1 MEQSVIRLE
10 HVNKSYGK
18 HQVLKDV
25 SLDIQKGDIFGIVG
39 KNGAGKTTIF
49 KIILGL
55 SDFESGKLW
64 IGEEGDSLEKGRRR
78 IGFLIGTNFFP
89 YMTGRQ
95 NLEYYR
101 ELKGIRD
108 KKEVDRV
115 LQIAGLDQ
123 AKGPFR
129 NYSLGMKQR
138 LGIANAILG
147 NPEILILDEPTNGL
161 DPQGIADVRELIQK
175 LNREYGMTVVVSSH
189 ILGELQNTAHRFGI
203 LSEGRVAKVITSE
216 DLISDHK
223 SVRIRVDD
231 LAKARKAL
239 QAAGVEILGEEMESL
254 SLEEFYFGVMNEESG
269 ERSSADDAPDGA
281 AKAAARR

>member
-18 HQVLKDV
+18 HQVLRDV

-231 LAKARKAL
+231 LDKAREAL

-281 AKAAARR
+281 ARATARR

>member
-25 SLDIQKGDIFGIVG
+25 SLDIQKSDIFGIVG

-129 NYSLGMKQR
+129 NYSLGMKHCQC
-138 LGIANAILG
+138 N
-147 NPEILILDEPTNGL
+147 
-161 DPQGIADVRELIQK
+161 
-175 LNREYGMTVVVSSH
+175 
-189 ILGELQNTAHRFGI
+189 
-203 LSEGRVAKVITSE
+203 
-216 DLISDHK
+216 
-223 SVRIRVDD
+223 
-231 LAKARKAL
+231 
-239 QAAGVEILGEEMESL
+239 
-254 SLEEFYFGVMNEESG
+254 SG
-269 ERSSADDAPDGA
+269 QSGDSNSG
-281 AKAAARR
+281 